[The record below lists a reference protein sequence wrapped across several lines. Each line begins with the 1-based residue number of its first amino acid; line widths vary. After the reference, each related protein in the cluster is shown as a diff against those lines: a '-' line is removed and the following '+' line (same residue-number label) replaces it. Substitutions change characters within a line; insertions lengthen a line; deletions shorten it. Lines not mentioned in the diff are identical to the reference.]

1 MKKYIS
7 RRLISLLPIL
17 LGITFLAFV
26 IINLSPSNPAEVA
39 LRVNNIVATEEAI
52 VSKTI
57 ELGLDKPFIERYFLW
72 VINSLKG
79 DFGTS
84 YVNGKDVLGL
94 FGQALPN
101 TLKLAFVALL
111 ITIVFSVVVGVLCA
125 IYEGSIGDKI
135 TRALVFLG
143 TAMPSFWIG
152 ILLIWMFAVKI
163 KIFPTSGMT
172 ASNAV
177 VLPSITLSLGY
188 ISTYVRL
195 IRNNMVQNKHENYV
209 YYARIR
215 GLKESTIIKHIFKN
229 SLQTS
234 ITALGMSIP
243 KLIAGTVIVEN
254 IFAWPGVGR
263 LCVTAIYNR
272 DFPIIQA
279 YILLMAIMF
288 VVCNLLVDVA
298 SASIDPRMRKE

>member
-1 MKKYIS
+1 MKKYIGK
-7 RRLISLLPIL
+7 RLISLLPIL

-52 VSKTI
+52 ASKTI

-101 TLKLAFVALL
+101 TLKLAFVAIL

-152 ILLIWMFAVKI
+152 ILLIWMFSVKM

-172 ASNAV
+172 APNAV

-279 YILLMAIMF
+279 YILLMAVMF
-288 VVCNLLVDVA
+288 VVCNLLVDIA